1 MCPGINYFSSF
12 CRPLLLV
19 ALARTLSSLFPRFAT
34 TPFAV
39 VAVTMTVTVLRP
51 FQPNAAPCCGA
62 CVRSASTSWQ
72 ACQSG
77 VTGKGQLPYKM
88 GTGQLPCG
96 ASDAVQQAK
105 SSGHAV
111 LLMQRDRLPCCASE
125 PAPQA
130 QVSALLCF

>member
-39 VAVTMTVTVLRP
+39 VAVTMTVTVPRP
-51 FQPNAAPCCGA
+51 FQPNAAPCCWA

-72 ACQSG
+72 AYQSG
-77 VTGKGQLPYKM
+77 VTGKGQLPCQLSYKM
-88 GTGQLPCG
+88 DIGQLPCG

-111 LLMQRDRLPCCASE
+111 LLMQRDRR
-125 PAPQA
+125 
-130 QVSALLCF
+130 SAAALRCF